1 MISTDCYLGFRYL
14 EQPVSDSEVD
24 CNIYESPS
32 IQLRCTV
39 SATIG
44 RSNFSISWFYNGQ
57 IIMSG
62 TNSAVSKTHE
72 YRIIK
77 SSVLTIER
85 ANYQAGRYYCQVE
98 LPVSES
104 NENVQLEPSTV
115 FTLRDEQTYLQ
126 YASNCQEEQHR
137 LFYRPLQNCA
147 VHVYVPTTIP
157 SYTPLGHTRSTF
169 EGSSLQSLLELNPDT
184 NSKIYL
190 WIYALIAVV
199 AFLAVIMF
207 SMVIIVTIQCIDHQK
222 HKGNM

>member
-1 MISTDCYLGFRYL
+1 MCIRDR
-14 EQPVSDSEVD
+14 
-24 CNIYESPS
+24 
-32 IQLRCTV
+32 
-39 SATIG
+39 
-44 RSNFSISWFYNGQ
+44 
-57 IIMSG
+57 
-62 TNSAVSKTHE
+62 
-72 YRIIK
+72 K

-98 LPVSES
+98 LPVSGS

-157 SYTPLGHTRSTF
+157 SYTPLGRTRSTF

-184 NSKIYL
+184 NSNIYP
-190 WIYALIAVV
+190 WIYALTCLLYTSPSPRDATLSRMPSS
-199 AFLAVIMF
+199 A
-207 SMVIIVTIQCIDHQK
+207 
-222 HKGNM
+222 